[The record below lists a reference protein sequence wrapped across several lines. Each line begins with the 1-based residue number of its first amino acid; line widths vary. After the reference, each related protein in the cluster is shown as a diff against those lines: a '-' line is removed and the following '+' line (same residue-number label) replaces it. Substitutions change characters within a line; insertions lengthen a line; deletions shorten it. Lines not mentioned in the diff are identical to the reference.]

1 MNLDPAML
9 EVTAVQ
15 VVDGLWIGSAS
26 ADLPAGV
33 SLVVTLDEV
42 AAGVDGPGVS
52 EVREPFPDSR
62 WQPVDP
68 EPVSAALRAAEGRL
82 DGSVLIRCRHG
93 LNRSALIAAL
103 VLRGRGWT
111 SDDAITAVRQVRP
124 GALSNPYFADLV
136 ATWPEDPMATR
147 P

>member
-1 MNLDPAML
+1 MSLDPAML
-9 EVTAVQ
+9 EATAVQ
-15 VVDGLWIGSAS
+15 VVEGLWIGGAF

-33 SLVVTLDEV
+33 TLVVTLAED
-42 AAGVDGPGVS
+42 AAGIDGPGVT

-68 EPVSAALRAAEGRL
+68 EAVSATLNAAGTQRQ
-82 DGSVLIRCRHG
+82 GGVLIRCRHG
-93 LNRSALIAAL
+93 LNRSTLIAAL

-111 SDDAITAVRQVRP
+111 SDAAIAAVRQVRP
-124 GALSNPYFADLV
+124 GALSNPYFAELV
-136 ATWPEDPMATR
+136 ATWPEDPMSKR